1 MDERR
6 RICQDTYKIEERAS
20 RDRELQYSLLMGGR
34 ARMSTRSLLI
44 IGHWITADFQ
54 PRHRLLDFQEVEG
67 PDTGE
72 NLASIVY
79 TVL

>member
-6 RICQDTYKIEERAS
+6 RICQGSCTIEERAW
-20 RDRELQYSLLMGGR
+20 RDRKLQYSLLMGGR

-44 IGHWITADFQ
+44 IGHWITADLQ

-67 PDTGE
+67 PDTSK

>member
-1 MDERR
+1 
-6 RICQDTYKIEERAS
+6 
-20 RDRELQYSLLMGGR
+20 MGGR
-34 ARMSTRSLLI
+34 ARMSTII

-54 PRHRLLDFQEVEG
+54 LRYRLLDFQEVEG

-72 NLASIVY
+72 NLASIVF